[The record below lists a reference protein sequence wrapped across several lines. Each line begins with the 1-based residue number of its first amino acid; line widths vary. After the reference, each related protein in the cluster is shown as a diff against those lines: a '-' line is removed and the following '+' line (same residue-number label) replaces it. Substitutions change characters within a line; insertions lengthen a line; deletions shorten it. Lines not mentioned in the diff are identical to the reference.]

1 MDFIFA
7 IISLLIGLGVGL
19 ALGKKFFA
27 IDNSAQW
34 LEEKQ
39 GLITDLKLAQAAF
52 EKSKEDNLKLES
64 DLIMVQDNYEMLR
77 DKHTQLT
84 ADYSAL
90 NAKTQ
95 AEDKASKDKL
105 EALENARMELSN
117 QFKTLANEIFEDKS
131 RKFAEQNQSSL
142 SHLLDPLKTKL
153 ADFQTTVEKA
163 YVEEGKDRVALFE
176 QVKQLMALNQALSQD
191 AKDLTQALKGSNK
204 AQGNWGELILEKI
217 LERAGLRKGIE
228 YDTQLSYSRDDGSRA
243 QPDLLINLPN
253 DRCLITDSKV
263 SLTAYDQFVNSA
275 DNAVKEK
282 ALVQHVDS
290 IRAHIKGLSVKNY
303 QDLEQLKTVDFVVMF
318 IPIEPAFMAALSYDS
333 DLFMY
338 AWEKNILL
346 VSPTTLL
353 FVLRMVAYLWRQEAQ
368 NRNAQEIAS
377 RGAELYDKLVGF
389 AQEMDDLEQ
398 RLNQAQT
405 SFGVAKARLLTGKGN
420 VIRQAEMLRELGV
433 KSNKSLPTKWTEIAQ
448 EEELLASGK
457 SAQVEEDAT
466 KNLSV
471 ALIESLPTSSIDSED
486 KKH

>member
-1 MDFIFA
+1 MEIVFT

-19 ALGKKFFA
+19 ILGKKFFTV
-27 IDNSAQW
+27 DNSAQW

-39 GLITDLKLAQAAF
+39 RLITDLKLAQAAF
-52 EKSKEDNLKLES
+52 EKLKEDNLKLES
-64 DLIMVQDNYEMLR
+64 DLIMVQDNYELLR

-105 EALENARMELSN
+105 EALENARIELSN

-131 RKFAEQNQSSL
+131 RRFAEQNQSNL
-142 SHLLDPLKTKL
+142 SHLLDPLKSKL
-153 ADFQTTVEKA
+153 ADFQNTVEKA

-282 ALVQHVDS
+282 ALAQHVDS

-457 SAQVEEDAT
+457 TGQAPKDNVKDAPP
-466 KNLSV
+466 
-471 ALIESLPTSSIDSED
+471 ALITNEADQSLEAPE
-486 KKH
+486 KK